1 MPFRAPPSPYQTRRL
16 PPHLQTA
23 PHGSPA
29 HHLLPPPSLSPPP
42 CSPRSQTAATI
53 ADLFFTAQAFD
64 VAEEAVRLAVTA
76 AEQAQQYGLM
86 IKLSNNLAAVHRN
99 KGE

>member
-1 MPFRAPPSPYQTRRL
+1 M
-16 PPHLQTA
+16 
-23 PHGSPA
+23 
-29 HHLLPPPSLSPPP
+29 
-42 CSPRSQTAATI
+42 